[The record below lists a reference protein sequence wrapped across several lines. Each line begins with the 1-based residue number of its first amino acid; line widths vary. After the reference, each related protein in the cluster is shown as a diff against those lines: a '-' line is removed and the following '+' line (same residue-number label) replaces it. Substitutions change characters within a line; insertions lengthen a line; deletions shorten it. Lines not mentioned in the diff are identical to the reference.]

1 MPRNGSG
8 TYTVPITYTPSTLAS
23 AADVNSNFTD
33 MATAMTG
40 SLPRNGEA
48 GMTGQLLAADGTV
61 SAPGIGF
68 TNNADTGIRRT
79 ATGFALVVDGV
90 DVLTLAATGASG
102 FGATPL
108 GALMPYA
115 AATAPS
121 GWLLCYGQAV
131 SRTTYAALFAA
142 IGTSYGA
149 GDGSTTFAV
158 PDLRGRVLAGLDNI
172 GGSAASRLTGTS
184 VSPNGNTLGAVGGAQ
199 TITLVESQLPANISN
214 SASSS
219 SSSSTSVTAPGG
231 TTIVTNVNGNFIAYQ
246 SGGASEPSANLV
258 SSLPATTTTTTTTS
272 VTINPSGGAA
282 HANVQPTML
291 VNYIIFAGV

>member
-8 TYTVPITYTPSTLAS
+8 TYTVPITYTPNTLAS

-33 MATAMTG
+33 MAMAMTG

-68 TNNADTGIRRT
+68 TNNTDTGIRRT

-90 DVLTLAATGASG
+90 DVLTFSATGASG
-102 FGATPL
+102 FGAIPV
-108 GALMPYA
+108 GAILPYGSSSSL
-115 AATAPS
+115 S
-121 GWLLCYGQAV
+121 GWVLCTGQAL
-131 SRTTYAALFAA
+131 SRTTYAALFAV
-142 IGTSYGA
+142 IGTSYGV
-149 GDGSTTFAV
+149 GDGSTTFNV

-172 GGSAASRLTGTS
+172 GGSAASRLTGTT

-199 TITLVESQLPANISN
+199 TVTLVESQLPANISN
-214 SASSS
+214 SAVSS
-219 SSSSTSVTAPGG
+219 SSSSTSVTAPPG

-258 SSLPATTTTTTTTS
+258 SSLPAVTSTSTSTS
-272 VTINPSGGAA
+272 VTINPSGGGA
-282 HANVQPTML
+282 HTNVQPTIL